1 MNNSASNGS
10 REERI
15 EALTIVQQT
24 SAVVARS
31 QQPIRESV
39 LNIKKAASEDLELS
53 ENADI
58 EGWNKSGSKK
68 DQWNSQFKP
77 ATEVKSDK

>member
-1 MNNSASNGS
+1 
-10 REERI
+10 
-15 EALTIVQQT
+15 
-24 SAVVARS
+24 
-31 QQPIRESV
+31 V